1 MIRHTL
7 KSGTG
12 ARKIYCSLTGLH
24 MKLKPFPDVLI
35 FKTKI
40 FYLATKSGCSGYIS
54 IVTLKDLSDVA
65 AKSVFQKQ
73 ADRHTSKMYNKQD
86 KKHAHPKKL

>member
-1 MIRHTL
+1 
-7 KSGTG
+7 
-12 ARKIYCSLTGLH
+12 

-65 AKSVFQKQ
+65 AKSVSV
-73 ADRHTSKMYNKQD
+73 SKAGWQTYIKD
-86 KKHAHPKKL
+86 V